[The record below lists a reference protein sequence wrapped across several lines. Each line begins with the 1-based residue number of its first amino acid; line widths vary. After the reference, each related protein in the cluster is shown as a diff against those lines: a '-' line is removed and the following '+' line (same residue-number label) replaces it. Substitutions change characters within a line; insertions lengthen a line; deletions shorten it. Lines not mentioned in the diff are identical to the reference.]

1 MTMAK
6 IIEVSSRYEFGDCRD
21 GFNHF
26 GKLFINGS
34 LVAES
39 KCHYINRTW
48 EVYNGQTARKCA
60 CWNWM
65 ESRKEDIKESIKE
78 RLGLKRAT
86 PKVKALL
93 EEELKKDAEYKAV
106 KKHYDNL

>member
-1 MTMAK
+1 MQYN
-6 IIEVSSRYEFGDCRD
+6 VSSSYVFGNCRD

-26 GKLFINGS
+26 GKLFINDE

-48 EVYNGQTARKCA
+48 EVYCGQSARKSA
-60 CWNWM
+60 CFNWM
-65 ESRKEDIKESIKE
+65 QSYEESVKRAIKE

-86 PKVKALL
+86 QKVKQLL
-93 EEELKKDAEYKAV
+93 VEELAKDAKYQAV
-106 KKHYDNL
+106 KTHYDSL

>member
-1 MTMAK
+1 MQYY
-6 IIEVSSRYEFGDCRD
+6 VSSSYVFGNCRD

-26 GKLFINGS
+26 GKLFINDK

-48 EVYNGQTARKCA
+48 EVYCGQSARKSA
-60 CWNWM
+60 CLIWM
-65 ESRKEDIKESIKE
+65 QSYEESVKRAIKE

-86 PKVKALL
+86 TKVKQLL
-93 EEELKKDAEYKAV
+93 VEELAKDAKYQAV
-106 KKHYDNL
+106 KTHYDSL

>member
-1 MTMAK
+1 MTK
-6 IIEVSSRYEFGDCRD
+6 IDVSSSYVFGNCRD

-48 EVYNGQTARKCA
+48 EVYNGQSARKLA

-65 ESRKEDIKESIKE
+65 ECRKENTKDAIKE

-93 EEELKKDAEYKAV
+93 EEELNNDAEFNAV
-106 KKHYDNL
+106 KKHYEEL

>member
-1 MTMAK
+1 MQYN
-6 IIEVSSRYEFGDCRD
+6 VSSSYVFGNCRD

-26 GKLFINGS
+26 GKLFINGEI
-34 LVAES
+34 VAES

-48 EVYNGQTARKCA
+48 EVYSGQSARKCA

-65 ESRKEDIKESIKE
+65 QSHEESVKDAIKE

-86 PKVKALL
+86 PKVKQLL
-93 EEELKKDAEYKAV
+93 AEELAKDAKYQAV
-106 KKHYDNL
+106 KTHYDSL